1 MDYVM
6 YIQNGE
12 SLGHAEFEDYE
23 KAYEAMKIMTARHIG
38 VATDMLGSM
47 MNTQTATA
55 RSCAFFRLFCLLSMV
70 STSAIGSISFIRR
83 PQ

>member
-12 SLGHAEFEDYE
+12 SLGHTEFEDYE

-38 VATDMLGSM
+38 VATNMLGS
-47 MNTQTATA
+47 TLIFDLGEEA
-55 RSCAFFRLFCLLSMV
+55 
-70 STSAIGSISFIRR
+70 
-83 PQ
+83 